1 MLRRLLLLTLP
12 GMLLVQCAP
21 AVPAVEEPAAS
32 VVQTGQTQL
41 VESRRELQEAIA
53 SWATMAQNPV
63 HFRLSPQLYAQWES
77 VISEAAWGEY
87 ARRCSARIA
96 ETGHVS
102 LTLEY
107 RDYVR
112 LCAALRRPEVRASL
126 SSSEQRVLRQL
137 ETLVAR
143 SIRPGMSSFDKLVA
157 LHDELVQMAR
167 YDADAGGNIA
177 DILEKGCGSCE
188 AYSSTLCVMLELAGI
203 PARVVTGSAD
213 GPHAWNLVKIGHE
226 WYHVDATWDDPI
238 IATSRRQVVSHTYCC
253 VSDAEMAVTHRWNC
267 DSYPASGKRAA
278 YYYRQRGIYFT
289 SVSAYWQAA
298 MVAYRRG
305 AENYEGYLTCYGSPA
320 AFQKEVQKLMQAD
333 GPEHINWTGPE
344 TAAGPVILSFNA
356 D

>member
-1 MLRRLLLLTLP
+1 
-12 GMLLVQCAP
+12 
-21 AVPAVEEPAAS
+21 
-32 VVQTGQTQL
+32 
-41 VESRRELQEAIA
+41 
-53 SWATMAQNPV
+53 MAQNPV

-137 ETLVAR
+137 ETMVAR

-177 DILEKGCGSCE
+177 DILDKGCGSCE

-238 IATSRRQVVSHTYCC
+238 MAGGTRHEISHAYFCL
-253 VSDAEMAVTHRWNC
+253 SDAEIARSHSWNRAA
-267 DSYPASGKRAA
+267 YPATASTSA
-278 YYYRQRGIYFT
+278 YYYRQRGLYFET
-289 SVSAYWQAA
+289 FEAYWRAA
-298 MVAYRRG
+298 MAAYRKGEKRFV
-305 AENYEGYLTCYGSPA
+305 GYLASYGSDSTFRRNLQRA
-320 AFQKEVQKLMQAD
+320 ATVNTPRSL
-333 GPEHINWTGPE
+333 GWTGPKGK
-344 TAAGPVILSFNA
+344 AGEVIMTFGS
-356 D
+356 